1 MPGGY
6 EREVR
11 REITLRICFEKI
23 SKISLGGLANGR
35 DYPFK
40 SLCPVRALFEVP
52 FSELAASFAQAF
64 SPWLV

>member
-1 MPGGY
+1 MLGGY

-35 DYPFK
+35 DYPYYR
-40 SLCPVRALFEVP
+40 CGIY
-52 FSELAASFAQAF
+52 
-64 SPWLV
+64 